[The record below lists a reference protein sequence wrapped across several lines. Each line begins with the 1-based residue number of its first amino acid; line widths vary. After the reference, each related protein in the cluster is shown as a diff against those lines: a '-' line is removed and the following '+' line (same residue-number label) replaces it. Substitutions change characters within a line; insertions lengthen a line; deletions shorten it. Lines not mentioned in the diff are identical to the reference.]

1 MNPQDNNNPY
11 EPGQDNNV
19 PNIQPPAFTS
29 PPDSYTSPIA
39 TPTSEPSSQPLINLG
54 FVNNLFGSGSNT
66 SEFNGI
72 HYLLMYALS
81 LGFIT
86 SMLSSLASLLEICF
100 NYVGSTS
107 SGGDSFL
114 SGYTLKLLVWLVVNL
129 IVITPIYVFL
139 LFKIRKVQPDTLPT
153 MTRRVRSLLFG
164 VFMTILG
171 FVIVLSVVNT
181 IYSLAV
187 QFLPKEGEDSKTAW
201 WVGTAQALVMTLL
214 LGVTFWYQLKSFRGK
229 QGV

>member
-1 MNPQDNNNPY
+1 MNPQDNINPY
-11 EPGQDNNV
+11 EPGQDNV
-19 PNIQPPAFTS
+19 QPPAFTP
-29 PPDSYTSPIA
+29 PPDPYMPPIVV
-39 TPTSEPSSQPLINLG
+39 PTSEPTNQPLINLG
-54 FVNNLFGSGSNT
+54 FVNNLFNSGADT
-66 SEFNGI
+66 SEFNGT

-81 LGFIT
+81 LGLVT
-86 SMLSSLASLLEICF
+86 SMLFSLASLLEICF

-129 IVITPIYVFL
+129 VVITPIYIFL
-139 LFKIRKVQPDTLPT
+139 IFRIRKVQPDTLPS

-171 FVIVLSVVNT
+171 LVIAVSVVNT
-181 IYSLAV
+181 VYSVVV

-214 LGVTFWYQLKSFRGK
+214 LGATFWYQLKSFRGK
-229 QGV
+229 QGS